1 MIPVSA
7 DDPKQCPQCRKETQH
22 NSKHEP
28 EGSRPLEQ
36 TDELID
42 VVDEP
47 EKARQEPKSIKK
59 QFVALLASR
68 PRTMLACGIAAVA
81 IVITSVGLPVVW
93 MLYDSTRASQILQP
107 HGRSLSADE
116 VFAKASPAVVRVEVR
131 DSQFRLIGQ
140 GSGFLV
146 SEDGLIATNHHVV
159 QNAFFAHVIM
169 NDGTK
174 FPVEGVAALDRNADL
189 ALLQIK
195 GMQLPVLK
203 VATTDLPQ
211 VGARVYAIGNPKGL
225 INSLSDGLISGL
237 RKQDDDVTLI
247 QTTVPISPGSSGG
260 PLLSDDGS
268 VVGVIVSSFQGGQ
281 NLNLAVPAARLL
293 RLINSRGELKTLAS
307 AGANPLKA
315 GEARKLDEVWAAIKI
330 KDHAKALELLSAI
343 RASQQG
349 SAAYW
354 YSVGYVHIRLGNHKL
369 AIPALQRAIAINH
382 TEVDSHVLLGISFR
396 KLKRYQEA
404 IAAWNSAIL
413 LDPKRANFFEMVGN
427 LHLLFGRPES
437 AVGAFRS
444 ALTLNPNNTDLYT
457 GLAQAYRL
465 SRQYQESIDAY
476 KSALLSNPKD
486 AILYWGLGEAY
497 RLSGQEQEA
506 IGAYKSAL
514 LLNPKGDLA
523 YLGLGIAYDMRDQVQ
538 QAISSYESAL
548 ALNPR
553 LTDAR
558 FNLHDAYWKT
568 KELHKAVY
576 YLGLVTGLDPDS
588 ESGKL
593 AKERLDQIRMLQ
605 RKGFSLEEIHPAFES
620 NK

>member
-159 QNAFFAHVIM
+159 QSAYFAHVIL

-174 FPVEGVAALDRNADL
+174 YPVEGVAALDRNADL

-195 GMQLPVLK
+195 GLQLPVLK

-225 INSLSDGLISGL
+225 INSLSDGLISGH
-237 RKQDDDVTLI
+237 RKRDDDVTLI

-260 PLLSDDGS
+260 PLLSDDG
-268 VVGVIVSSFQGGQ
+268 
-281 NLNLAVPAARLL
+281 
-293 RLINSRGELKTLAS
+293 
-307 AGANPLKA
+307 
-315 GEARKLDEVWAAIKI
+315 
-330 KDHAKALELLSAI
+330 
-343 RASQQG
+343 RAF
-349 SAAYW
+349 
-354 YSVGYVHIRLGNHKL
+354 
-369 AIPALQRAIAINH
+369 P
-382 TEVDSHVLLGISFR
+382 
-396 KLKRYQEA
+396 
-404 IAAWNSAIL
+404 
-413 LDPKRANFFEMVGN
+413 
-427 LHLLFGRPES
+427 
-437 AVGAFRS
+437 
-444 ALTLNPNNTDLYT
+444 
-457 GLAQAYRL
+457 
-465 SRQYQESIDAY
+465 
-476 KSALLSNPKD
+476 
-486 AILYWGLGEAY
+486 
-497 RLSGQEQEA
+497 
-506 IGAYKSAL
+506 IG
-514 LLNPKGDLA
+514 
-523 YLGLGIAYDMRDQVQ
+523 
-538 QAISSYESAL
+538 
-548 ALNPR
+548 
-553 LTDAR
+553 
-558 FNLHDAYWKT
+558 
-568 KELHKAVY
+568 
-576 YLGLVTGLDPDS
+576 
-588 ESGKL
+588 
-593 AKERLDQIRMLQ
+593 
-605 RKGFSLEEIHPAFES
+605 
-620 NK
+620 